1 MADSKYGHK
10 ETLRKLGELY
20 RLDYNKPALRAR
32 IVEDIRFV
40 SGGKRND

>member
-1 MADSKYGHK
+1 MTEFRTVKRNGN
-10 ETLRKLGELY
+10 
-20 RLDYNKPALRAR
+20 RLDYNRPALRSR